1 MATSGYKKLR
11 VSDFSLQGAT
21 EEITSDVVLP
31 NSRIKSKG
39 DAGTQSSSGS
49 MSTEF
54 FPDEIDDFLL
64 ASLLDSDS
72 SLPATLGSTQTYFT
86 FIKEYY
92 QGSAPVYQVFT
103 GVQVGQLQLTFE
115 ISSKVKVDLS
125 LNGVDNP
132 DILVSGSEY
141 TKVKGYCN
149 GATSYNTKSYNTLK
163 GAISITAS
171 DGEFTGDFSALVK
184 SCSLSVNQN
193 PESTGALFQTK
204 AIDSSLGDEVIDGS
218 LDIWNTQDNA
228 VVGLRNSAKQWVDG
242 VQVEITLAEN
252 LEDKT
257 DDKKYTISMRVSLKT
272 PSETKDGNK
281 LSFSIPY
288 QVYDS
293 DGLTISKTVVD

>member
-49 MSTEF
+49 LSTEF

-72 SLPATLGSTQTYFT
+72 SLPASLGSTQTYFT

-92 QGSAPVYQVFT
+92 QGSSPVYQVFT
-103 GVQVGQLQLTFE
+103 GVQVGQMQLSFE

-125 LNGVDNP
+125 LSGVDNP
-132 DILVSGSEY
+132 DILTTGATY
-141 TKVKGYCN
+141 NTVKGYCTS
-149 GATSYNTKSYNTLK
+149 ATSYSTKSYNTLK

-171 DGEFTGDFSALVK
+171 NSEFTGDFSALVK

-218 LDIWNTQDNA
+218 LDIWNTQDNV
-228 VVGLRNSAKQWVDG
+228 VVGLRNSATQWVDN
-242 VQVEITLAEN
+242 VAIEVTLAEN
-252 LEDKT
+252 LT
-257 DDKKYTISMRVSLKT
+257 DVTGDKKYTISITASLKT

-288 QVYDS
+288 QVYNS
-293 DGLTISKTVVD
+293 NGLTISKTTVD